1 LRRERKNLNWSQDQ
15 LATEIGTSALSIN
28 RWEHDK
34 TIPRPYYR
42 KQLCRVFNVSAEA
55 LFNLQDD
62 EEGEK
67 LELPSI
73 WSVPHLR
80 NLYFTDREHV
90 LAYLHDTLTARKTT
104 SMTQTCAINGL
115 GGIGKTQT
123 AVEYAYRYGAEYNAV
138 LWAKADSHQSLVS
151 DFVALA
157 EPLNLPEKE
166 NADQTCVVRA
176 ILLNRRGSFSKRDYP
191 NSVATTWSL
200 SFERVEE
207 ADPIAANLLRL
218 CAFLHSEAIPEEMII
233 AGAAELGPVLQPI
246 AEDALRLGDA
256 LGEMRKY
263 SLAASLPPS
272 PC

>member
-1 LRRERKNLNWSQDQ
+1 MNAKKKLTLGERLRRERKNLNWSQDQ

-42 KQLCRVFNVSAEA
+42 KQLCRVFNVSAEE

-104 SMTQTCAINGL
+104 SMAQTCAINGL
-115 GGIGKTQT
+115 GGIGKT
-123 AVEYAYRYGAEYNAV
+123 
-138 LWAKADSHQSLVS
+138 
-151 DFVALA
+151 
-157 EPLNLPEKE
+157 
-166 NADQTCVVRA
+166 
-176 ILLNRRGSFSKRDYP
+176 
-191 NSVATTWSL
+191 
-200 SFERVEE
+200 
-207 ADPIAANLLRL
+207 
-218 CAFLHSEAIPEEMII
+218 
-233 AGAAELGPVLQPI
+233 
-246 AEDALRLGDA
+246 
-256 LGEMRKY
+256 
-263 SLAASLPPS
+263 
-272 PC
+272 